1 VEFSGKEDK
10 EIAVDIATGKTVMRV
25 NPQFY
30 RPAEVDLLIGDPE
43 KAMNKL
49 GWKPET
55 TLEQLCKMM
64 VDADLVRN
72 SVNASF

>member
-1 VEFSGKEDK
+1 MHWTSDK
-10 EIAVDIATGKTVMRV
+10 CTMPDQNMHRWVV
-25 NPQFY
+25 
-30 RPAEVDLLIGDPE
+30 IGDPE